1 LHDLRNALSIP
12 YAGLL
17 VRLYS
22 GAIAT
27 EAFTAT
33 RREIKEGVPWEE
45 ALASMEQDEVTIFR

>member
-1 LHDLRNALSIP
+1 LHDLRNELSIP

-27 EAFTAT
+27 EGFTAS
-33 RREIKEGVPWEE
+33 RRDIQKGVPWQE
-45 ALASMEQDEVTIFR
+45 ALASSEHDEVTIFR